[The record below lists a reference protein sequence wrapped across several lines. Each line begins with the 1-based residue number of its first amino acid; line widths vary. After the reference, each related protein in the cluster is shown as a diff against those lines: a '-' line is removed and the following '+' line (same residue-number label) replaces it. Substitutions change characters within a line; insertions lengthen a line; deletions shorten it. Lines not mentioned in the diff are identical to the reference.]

1 MLLRSSL
8 PLSNAVC
15 GISVRAL
22 PFLLTDTRRC
32 QVPQSQ
38 FNMQFSPSSVA
49 TPSGSCLLSLPIVYT
64 L

>member
-49 TPSGSCLLSLPIVYT
+49 TLSGSCL
-64 L
+64 